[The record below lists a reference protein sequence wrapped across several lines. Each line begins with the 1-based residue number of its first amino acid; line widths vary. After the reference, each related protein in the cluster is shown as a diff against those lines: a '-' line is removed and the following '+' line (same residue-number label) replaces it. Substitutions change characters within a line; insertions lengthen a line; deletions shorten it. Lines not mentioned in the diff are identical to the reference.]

1 MICAGPILTIVGLV
15 YLVSATTD
23 TRGEKIDQFNAAS
36 APDILYQRTFGV
48 PWPFECAPP
57 SGCRQVEQHVPGRVL
72 WFDLQFHPNKSDNL
86 QSGQFVRHELVIR
99 LRQWKRY

>member
-48 PWPFECAPP
+48 PWPFEFAPP
-57 SGCRQVEQHVPGRVL
+57 FRWSTSGTTCTGPR
-72 WFDLQFHPNKSDNL
+72 S
-86 QSGQFVRHELVIR
+86 LV
-99 LRQWKRY
+99 